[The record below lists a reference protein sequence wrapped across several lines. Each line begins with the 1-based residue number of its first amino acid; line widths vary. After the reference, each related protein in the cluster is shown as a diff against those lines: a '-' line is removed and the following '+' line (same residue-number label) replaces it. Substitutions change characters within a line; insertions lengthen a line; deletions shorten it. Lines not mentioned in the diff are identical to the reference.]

1 MKSCQKWYVRVKFWV
16 YSWAEALSFIRVIT
30 QKKKKKKLSNNFFK
44 ISLKVPYQSLWR
56 KNTIK
61 KIGHRAC
68 LKDVVGQTYPIYA
81 CTGANHARA
90 FISSTVHF

>member
-1 MKSCQKWYVRVKFWV
+1 M
-16 YSWAEALSFIRVIT
+16 IT
-30 QKKKKKKLSNNFFK
+30 QKKKKLSNNFFK
-44 ISLKVPYQSLWR
+44 NFLKGSLPKSVA

-81 CTGANHARA
+81 CTGGNHARA
-90 FISSTVHF
+90 FISSRYIFR